1 MTIDI
6 DRNGSELL
14 VTLEG
19 KLDVLNSEELDK
31 KLRQELLTAQR
42 LVVDLI
48 GVRYGQHR
56 TTRGLRLCTSSACIF
71 SVIAHKFSLPGV
83 SPPSSN
89 LCTLTKNL
97 TAHLTHR
104 GCAVLPMFP
113 APACVC

>member
-48 GVRYGQHR
+48 GVRYVSSTGVRVLMNAVQKMEEK
-56 TTRGLRLCTSSACIF
+56 GGVVLRNVTPEVMNVFRMIGIDEDLI
-71 SVIAHKFSLPGV
+71 IEE
-83 SPPSSN
+83 
-89 LCTLTKNL
+89 
-97 TAHLTHR
+97 
-104 GCAVLPMFP
+104 
-113 APACVC
+113 